1 MNFDIQNDITIDQYH
16 LDGECITMAAT
27 YFKYADAAREA
38 KTDVSE
44 KADYLKVI
52 SAERNIAIR
61 EELSG
66 GKVTEGIIASKV
78 ACDPEVVKAMQE
90 LREAEAIYARLNA
103 MVSSLEI
110 KKSELD
116 NLVKLRCSTS
126 YVENSMKPTTDV
138 QTDMVSERNQNGMTP
153 LPKKF

>member
-1 MNFDIQNDITIDQYH
+1 MDFDIQNDITIDQYH

-66 GKVTEGIIASKV
+66 GKITEGIIASKV

-90 LREAEAIYARLNA
+90 LREAEATYARLNA
-103 MVSSLEI
+103 IVSSLEI

>member
-1 MNFDIQNDITIDQYH
+1 MDFDIQNDITIDQYH

-66 GKVTEGIIASKV
+66 GKITEGIIASKV

-90 LREAEAIYARLNA
+90 LREAEATYARLNA